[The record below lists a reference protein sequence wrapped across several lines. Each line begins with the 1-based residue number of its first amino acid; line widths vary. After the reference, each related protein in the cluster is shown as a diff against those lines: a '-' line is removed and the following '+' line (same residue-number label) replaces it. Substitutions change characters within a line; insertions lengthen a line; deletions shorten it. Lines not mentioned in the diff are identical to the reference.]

1 MHGSWWW
8 SKPALKI
15 SVCVNNIGIN
25 FWVVSVSYKLKTNV
39 LVISVREN
47 FYLLTN
53 VYSCPVYSKEEDD
66 VLSLDGNGNGLFMH
80 FSDSNHEVTRMQQ
93 RKNSSITQ
101 QKLISCWWKQ
111 KKTTAE
117 TQSLANWWL
126 CSNMFESQ
134 RVGRKTIWVNCWA
147 SPVASANNIFNED
160 VSDVVKESNAMHRI
174 NVK

>member
-1 MHGSWWW
+1 
-8 SKPALKI
+8 
-15 SVCVNNIGIN
+15 
-25 FWVVSVSYKLKTNV
+25 VSVSYKLKTNV

-101 QKLISCWWKQ
+101 QKLISC
-111 KKTTAE
+111 
-117 TQSLANWWL
+117 
-126 CSNMFESQ
+126 
-134 RVGRKTIWVNCWA
+134 
-147 SPVASANNIFNED
+147 
-160 VSDVVKESNAMHRI
+160 
-174 NVK
+174 